1 MNSKL
6 KRFILCV
13 AVLLAV
19 MGIRGRM
26 TEVQAAEGE
35 KVYIPLNQE
44 WEGEGEKTYYFILPS
59 NGKLTIKSDYRYINI
74 YQGDNLVVGTSYSYG
89 KVCRLPAGEYRITR
103 FGAGILNFT
112 PEAVS
117 NYEQEFNDSFDTA
130 NVINPN
136 IAYFG
141 NSNLNYNSNNDVDY
155 YKLNLPSEGS
165 LYLELLPSADI
176 SYSIY
181 AEDVYL
187 NTSELDSGSFKV
199 GNDSQISPK
208 LRISAGTYYIK
219 IVGNGYGESDYQFK
233 VVYSQESSTSFETED
248 NNIETTA
255 DFIQPNVEYTG
266 NLQSSG
272 DIDYYKIT
280 LPSTGTLKLR
290 LQTPR
295 QITDKLFKVEL
306 LQQGENGS
314 LQTIDTLYSNTN
326 PVNFGNEKLLNA
338 GDYYIRVQ
346 AGGYSV
352 SDSDTHIDYIL
363 QCIYDEQTLV
373 QSVEISSNKTE
384 LFTGDIAQLTAT
396 ISPSNAA
403 NKAVKWVSTDTT
415 VVKVDQ
421 NGVLTCVA
429 PGEAIVTA
437 KAQDGSNQY
446 GEFHVIVKKRLVTSI
461 DLKAKKSTLEVGE
474 YSSVSATVRPSGADN
489 SSIIWESSNDKVVK
503 VSQKGTIKG
512 LKAGKAT
519 IRAIAEDGSGVIGKV
534 VITVKRQK
542 STSANLKTLKVSKGT
557 LNKKFSYKRTS
568 YVLTLSKNT
577 ASVKITPTMASKY
590 ATMTINGKKAKSVT
604 VKVAAGKSKTV
615 KIVVTAE
622 SGTKKTYTIKVTRKA
637 AKKETRTDIAK
648 SMNEADILKLV
659 KKYQNAPVIKVD
671 GYDGN
676 TMIVHLYEIVGKGA
690 EAHTATWD
698 WLWIDTKTLYAQNF
712 VGDTIDLLKYQK

>member
-6 KRFILCV
+6 KRFVLCV

-44 WEGEGEKTYYFILPS
+44 VEVERGKTYYFILPS
-59 NGKLTIKSDYRYINI
+59 NGKLKSSSSMRICY
-74 YQGDNLVVGTSYSYG
+74 GDSQLYSASLW
-89 KVCRLPAGEYRITR
+89 RLPAGEYYLYNDYSSTIT
-103 FGAGILNFT
+103 LSFT
-112 PEAVS
+112 PETSS

-130 NVINPN
+130 NIINPN
-136 IAYFG
+136 ITYYG
-141 NSNLNYNSNNDVDY
+141 NANKSSNPTIHYEDETADKDY
-155 YKLNLPSEGS
+155 YKLSIPSEGS
-165 LYLELLPSADI
+165 LYLELLPSI
-176 SYSIY
+176 EIVYTIYS
-181 AEDVYL
+181 EDAYL
-187 NTSELDSGSFKV
+187 NTSEICSGRFEAGKE
-199 GNDSQISPK
+199 SQMSRK
-208 LRISAGTYYIK
+208 LRVSAGIYYVK
-219 IVGNGYGESDYQFK
+219 IWGKSYDDYQFK
-233 VVYSQESSTSFETED
+233 MVYSPESSASFETED
-248 NNIETTA
+248 NNTETTA
-255 DFIQPNVEYTG
+255 DFIQPNVDYTG
-266 NLQSSG
+266 NLQSS
-272 DIDYYKIT
+272 DDVDYYKLS

-326 PVNFGNEKLLNA
+326 PVNFGNEKLLEA
-338 GDYYIRVQ
+338 GDYYVRVK
-346 AGGYSV
+346 ANNYSV
-352 SDSDTHIDYIL
+352 SASDTHIDYIL

-384 LFTGDIAQLTAT
+384 LFTGDIAKLTAT

-403 NKAVKWVSTDTT
+403 NKAVQWVSTDTT

-676 TMIVHLYEIVGKGA
+676 TMIVHLYEIAGKGA